1 MPRSKPSPFVSP
13 VDLDQLRVELT
24 GLTRATAGDGSSAK
38 VRSEVLAHLK
48 DAMTRGQKAIE
59 ARFIEDGSGIAC
71 AQRLSDL
78 QDTIIRALYDFAI
91 YHVYRITN
99 PSAGEKIALVA
110 IGGYGR
116 GTMAPGS
123 DIDLLFLLPYKLTA
137 SAEAVVEYILYML
150 WDMRLKVGHATRN
163 IDDCIRLSKSDMTIR
178 TSLLEARWI
187 WGDKALFE
195 DMVKRFDQDVVRY
208 TGQAFIEAKLHE
220 RDERHRKLGDSRYVL
235 EPNIKEGK
243 GGLRDLHTLFWIA
256 KYFYQTKTVS
266 ALVSKGVLTR
276 SELQKV
282 RKAEDFLWA
291 VRCHMH
297 FVTGRPE
304 ERLSFELQREMAPR
318 LGYTAHAGLK
328 DVERFMKH
336 YFLTAKTVG
345 DLTRVLCASL
355 EELHVKPTPGLNT
368 LISPFRRKRRG
379 IKGMQDFVIE
389 NGRLTV
395 ADDAVFKR
403 DPINLLRMFQIAEKN
418 NLAFQPSAMRLVTS
432 SLKLVTADLRK
443 NPEANRIF
451 LDILCSPENGEITLR
466 RMNEVGLLGRFVPE
480 FGKIVAMMQFNMY
493 HHYTVD
499 EHLLRSIGVLT
510 EIDKEKLEAEH
521 PLSHSLMPDLADPT
535 VLYVA
540 LFLHD
545 IAKGRPEDHSIEG
558 AKIARRLCPRFGLSP
573 SQTDAVAWLIENHLV
588 MSSVAQSRDL
598 QDRKTIEDFA
608 AVVQTLE
615 RLKMLLI
622 LTVADIKAVGPG
634 VFTGWKGQLL
644 RTLYS
649 ETESYLTG
657 GHSAGRREHLVQAA
671 KDELLEPLSDWSDEE
686 RAAYFDLHYPGY
698 WLRVDAERKVEHAH
712 LIRAADAEGQSFA
725 YAIKTLAFEGVTEL
739 TILAPDHP
747 NLLWLV
753 AGACSLGDANIADAQ
768 IYTTTDGRG
777 LDSIF
782 LERSFEDDADEEAR
796 ARRIVLSIE
805 DAMRGRKRLPD
816 PRQRDRTS
824 GKRRKTFAM
833 ETEVVLDNELSNRF
847 SVIEVSG
854 LDRPGLLFDLTR
866 ALSKLSLNIISA
878 HIATYGERAVDVFYV
893 TDLTGAKITASGRR
907 KTIITTLKKAFD
919 GPKTK
924 VSPSLARQTA
934 RAMA

>member
-1 MPRSKPSPFVSP
+1 MPRAKAPVFEPP

-24 GLTRATAGDGSSAK
+24 ALTQDTASDGSSQA
-38 VRSEVLAHLK
+38 VRNAVLSHLK
-48 DAMTRGQKAIE
+48 QTMKDGRKAIE
-59 ARFIEDGSGIAC
+59 AQFLIDGSGLAC
-71 AQRLSDL
+71 ARRLSDL
-78 QDTIIRALYDFAI
+78 QDTIIRALYDFAV

-99 PSAGEKIALVA
+99 PSAGEKITLVA

-137 SAEAVVEYILYML
+137 SAEALIEYILYML
-150 WDMRLKVGHATRN
+150 WDMRLKVGHATRS

-178 TSLLEARWI
+178 TSLLEARWV
-187 WGDKALFE
+187 WGDKALFDE
-195 DMVKRFDQDVVRY
+195 MVDRFDQDVVRY
-208 TGQAFIEAKLHE
+208 TGQAFIEAKLQE
-220 RDERHRKLGDSRYVL
+220 RDDRHRRLGDSRYVL

-256 KYFYQTKTVS
+256 KYFYRTEKAS
-266 ALVSKGVLTR
+266 ELVSKGVLTR

-282 RKAEDFLWA
+282 HKAEDFLWA

-304 ERLSFELQREMAPR
+304 ERLSFELQRELAPR
-318 LGYTAHAGLK
+318 LHYTAHAGLK

-355 EELHVKPTPGLNT
+355 EEQHVKPTPGLNT
-368 LISPFRRKRRG
+368 LIRPFRRKRRG
-379 IKGMQDFVIE
+379 IKGVQDFVIE

-395 ADDAVFKR
+395 ADDDVFKR
-403 DPINLLRMFQIAEKN
+403 DPVNLLRLFQIAEKN
-418 NLAFQPSAMRLVTS
+418 NLAFQPHVLRLVS
-432 SLKLVTADLRK
+432 NSLKLIKADVRK
-443 NPEANRIF
+443 DPEANRIF

-466 RMNEVGLLGRFVPE
+466 RMNETGVLGRFVPE

-510 EIDKEKLEAEH
+510 EIDREKLEAEH

-535 VLYVA
+535 ILYVA

-545 IAKGRPEDHSIEG
+545 IAKGRPEDHSVEG
-558 AKIARRLCPRFGLSP
+558 AKIARKLCPRFGLSP
-573 SQTDAVAWLIENHLV
+573 TQTDAVAWLIENHLV

-657 GHSAGRREHLVQAA
+657 GHSAGKREHLVQAA
-671 KDELLEPLSDWSDEE
+671 KSELLDALSDWSSDE
-686 RAAYFDLHYPGY
+686 RDAYFELHYPGY
-698 WLRVDAERKVEHAH
+698 WLRVDTDRKIEHAGF
-712 LIRAADAEGQSFA
+712 IRETDQAGQSFA
-725 YAIKTLAFEGVTEL
+725 YAIKPLTFEGVTEI

-747 NLLWLV
+747 RLLSLI
-753 AGACSLGDANIADAQ
+753 AGACSVGDANIADAQ
-768 IYTTTDGRG
+768 IYTTTDGRA
-777 LDSIF
+777 LDTIF
-782 LERSFEDDADEEAR
+782 LERSFDTDADEKRR
-796 ARRIVLSIE
+796 AERIVSLIE
-805 DAMRGRKRLPD
+805 NALRGRKRLPD
-816 PRQRDRTS
+816 PRSQDRAA
-824 GKRRKTFAM
+824 GKRRKTFATK
-833 ETEVVLDNELSNRF
+833 TEVTLDNELSNRF

-854 LDRPGLLFDLTR
+854 LDRSGLLFDLTR
-866 ALSKLSLNIISA
+866 ALSRLNLNIISA

-893 TDLTGAKITASGRR
+893 TDLTGAKITAGGRR
-907 KTIITTLKKAFD
+907 KTITNQLRRAFD
-919 GPKTK
+919 GTEASKEAAAA
-924 VSPSLARQTA
+924 SR
-934 RAMA
+934 